1 MRDGSWPVPRG
12 ARAPLTVPWSV
23 MHSTSTPLARTASSS
38 SSGVVVASPDHI
50 VWRWKSTRTWPGRRG
65 AARWGW
71 TSAAV
76 SAPTEADVAD
86 HEGDAGGPARQP
98 FEVGADGGH
107 VLEHALEGRRH
118 RGLAH
123 GLGQG
128 AVVHHQA
135 LDADREVAADGVG
148 ARVEADHRAHE
159 QALANVGQKLAL
171 VALAGGEAEGAAAD
185 AGRAL
190 EPAPNR
196 RPRRRR

>member
-1 MRDGSWPVPRG
+1 MRATASSGLIPYGSRSVRKRPISSPAHVRSSWPTTTRQGSWPVRSR

-23 MHSTSTPLARTASSS
+23 MHSTSTPLDRTASSS
-38 SSGVVVASPDHI
+38 SSGVVVASPDHM
-50 VWRWKSTRTWPGRRG
+50 VWRWRSTRTWPARRG

-71 TSAAV
+71 ISAAV

-135 LDADREVAADGVG
+135 LDADR
-148 ARVEADHRAHE
+148 
-159 QALANVGQKLAL
+159 
-171 VALAGGEAEGAAAD
+171 
-185 AGRAL
+185 
-190 EPAPNR
+190 
-196 RPRRRR
+196 